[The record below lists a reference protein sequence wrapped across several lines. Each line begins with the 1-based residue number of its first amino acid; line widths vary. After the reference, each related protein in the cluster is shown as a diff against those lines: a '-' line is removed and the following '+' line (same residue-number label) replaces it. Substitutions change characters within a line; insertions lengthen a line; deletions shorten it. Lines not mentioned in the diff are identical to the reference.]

1 MPPALKAKAGCRVRA
16 PGAAAERLVPLCA
29 VCQSSPGFP
38 ERCLYTISSP
48 ASPRTASPD
57 PPCGSHPL
65 PSLDCLRESA
75 ILLYHILVFL
85 QCTFT
90 GKIFYFLPYLAI
102 LAPTGGKDLGETRL
116 GRLPPMEKTLERPAL
131 EGSHRW
137 RRPWRDPPL
146 KERPV
151 PPNLPRPD
159 LPGARPP
166 SMHTVLQNTVCPG
179 ACAGE
184 FLLGAVGWT
193 IGNVQ

>member
-75 ILLYHILVFL
+75 TLLYHILVFL

-102 LAPTGGKDLGETRL
+102 FAPTDGEDLGETRL
-116 GRLPPMEKTLERPAL
+116 LRRGRSLQTSPGETFP
-131 EGSHRW
+131 S
-137 RRPWRDPPL
+137 RRPPL
-146 KERPV
+146 WYERQRQRSAGGRRPGEV
-151 PPNLPRPD
+151 LFQEEVRRNKGLLPYKAICPAYQKTGQPS
-159 LPGARPP
+159 LVAR
-166 SMHTVLQNTVCPG
+166 
-179 ACAGE
+179 
-184 FLLGAVGWT
+184 FLM
-193 IGNVQ
+193 I